1 MAGLTPQD
9 YYYNLARMVVEFSGM
24 PGSCVIDMPTTCQG
38 LDIASAIEIVV
49 KQKEVSA
56 DSMCAAPTGALS
68 PPTSLNNQQ
77 WPAPPGNGG
86 QTPPSLWTTTSW
98 PIDPGAT
105 KPSNDLPVPVKED
118 PVVPRPAVVHPSD
131 LPSEQTVTSAMPAKD
146 TPTPAPVP
154 VKEEPAVP
162 SSESCST
169 SHISSFTT
177 ITTTVLNSVLVTP
190 LPSSSSP
197 SISSSPSPSTSTSVP
212 NKPTLSI
219 ITKVITTSPLPPSR
233 PSHHHDPP
241 PPPATRTSTV
251 TVPQRP
257 HEPTRPANPPAP
269 TPTPADPICNA
280 TYTRVDVSSL
290 TGLDPHFFE
299 KYLGLLGLGHLVDE
313 ILDDAGHIL
322 EMPEELLG
330 GLTQQQH
337 GREELVH
344 EFRVRCDVD
353 IPEDP
358 FPEFEEHR
366 GNVTGGHR
374 ECLENCERQ
383 VIHMAGEI
391 GVMRE
396 CLGVAY
402 RDRHTLEGRRDGG
415 NWDWEGEGEGVGEGE
430 CRYWSGGE
438 NEFLPVDSLTPAKD
452 KGITVAQGRGRGG
465 RWQVIYM

>member
-1 MAGLTPQD
+1 MPGLIPQD

-24 PGSCVIDMPTTCQG
+24 PGPCVIDMPTTCQG

-56 DSMCAAPTGALS
+56 DSMCAAPTGSLS
-68 PPTSLNNQQ
+68 PPTALNNQQ
-77 WPAPPGNGG
+77 WPAPAGNGA

-98 PIDPGAT
+98 PIDPGAA
-105 KPSNDLPVPVKED
+105 KPSNDPPVPVKED
-118 PVVPRPAVVHPSD
+118 PVVPQPATVQSSST
-131 LPSEQTVTSAMPAKD
+131 PSEQTVTSVVPAKE

-162 SSESCST
+162 SESCST

-177 ITTTVLNSVLVTP
+177 ITTTVLNSVLVAP
-190 LPSSSSP
+190 LPSSSSL
-197 SISSSPSPSTSTSVP
+197 SISSSPSPSTSTSEP

-219 ITKVITTSPLPPSR
+219 ITKVITTSPLPPPR
-233 PSHHHDPP
+233 PSHHHDSPP
-241 PPPATRTSTV
+241 PPPPTRTSTV
-251 TVPQRP
+251 TVPPQQ
-257 HEPTRPANPPAP
+257 PTRPANPPAP

-299 KYLGLLGLGHLVDE
+299 KYLGLLGLGHLLDE
-313 ILDDAGHIL
+313 IL
-322 EMPEELLG
+322 EMPEEILG
-330 GLTQQQH
+330 GLTA
-337 GREELVH
+337 GRREREELVH

-353 IPEDP
+353 MPEDP
-358 FPEFEEHR
+358 FPAFEEHR

-402 RDRHTLEGRRDGG
+402 RDRHPLEGGDGVEKG
-415 NWDWEGEGEGVGEGE
+415 GWEGEGE

-438 NEFLPVDSLTPAKD
+438 NEFLPVDSLPPAND
-452 KGITVAQGRGRGG
+452 KGITVAQGKGRGG